1 MYIRQLK
8 TNDNDDDDD
17 DNDNKNNNDNNMFP
31 VSTYENKQS
40 AN

>member
-17 DNDNKNNNDNNMFP
+17 DNANKNNNDNNMFP